1 MMRLFAVSLL
11 VVLGACTNSGFN
23 PIIVAAVDQVNPF
36 DEEEVVDRPA
46 GQPITREA
54 VIRADV
60 AMIRARLVD
69 DESPTYLLAASNN
82 GGYIT
87 YASQLRQTMTLRGSR
102 VTATRGLGWDLLSS
116 TASSPDPL
124 VQAIPVSR
132 WPAEVTRTFEFPSDS
147 PSGRIDTYTCRFERG
162 AAREFVIV
170 QQRHQGIEVGET
182 CTGPAGSFENL
193 HFADAAT
200 GQVWRSLQWT
210 GPRQGLI
217 DLEIVLPY
225 TGR

>member
-1 MMRLFAVSLL
+1 MMRWIAASLAL
-11 VVLGACTNSGFN
+11 ALGACTNNGFN
-23 PIIVAAVDQVNPF
+23 PIVVAAVDQVNPF
-36 DEEEVVDRPA
+36 DEEAAAETPA
-46 GQPITREA
+46 GPAITRES

-87 YASQLRQTMTLRGSR
+87 FASQLRQTMTLRGSR

-124 VQAIPVSR
+124 SQAIPVTR
-132 WPAEVTRTFEFPSDS
+132 WPSEVTRSYEFPSDS
-147 PSGRIDTYTCRFERG
+147 PSGRIVTYTCRFERG
-162 AAREFVIV
+162 AAGEFVIL
-170 QQRHQGIEVGET
+170 QQRHQGIEMSET
-182 CTGPAGSFENL
+182 CSNAEGSFENL

-210 GPRQGLI
+210 GPQQGLV